1 MGTQKI
7 VFSMRI
13 FAYLSASI
21 SAIRNPDLKLDYL
34 PKCNSCIGSS
44 YSDCLANVWEE
55 FCRDDK
61 VCQVQERRRGGRV
74 YSVESGCK
82 EVMTCVNNRENNKK
96 EHRVG
101 PDSLT
106 ECTQETH
113 DHNEAGIASVC
124 RQCMHPDGT
133 SGTAFMQIVDEAGD
147 TGLTLAK
154 WMEET
159 LDYSIYGEATMR
171 KIGDRLK

>member
-1 MGTQKI
+1 MGTQEI
-7 VFSMRI
+7 VLSMRI

-82 EVMTCVNNRENNKK
+82 EVMTCVIIERTIKRNTVSDQILLQNVLKK
-96 EHRVG
+96 R
-101 PDSLT
+101 T
-106 ECTQETH
+106 IT
-113 DHNEAGIASVC
+113 
-124 RQCMHPDGT
+124 
-133 SGTAFMQIVDEAGD
+133 
-147 TGLTLAK
+147 
-154 WMEET
+154 
-159 LDYSIYGEATMR
+159 
-171 KIGDRLK
+171 

>member
-1 MGTQKI
+1 MKI
-7 VFSMRI
+7 FV
-13 FAYLSASI
+13 YLSASI
-21 SAIRNPDLKLDYL
+21 SAIRNPDLKLDYQ
-34 PKCNSCIGSS
+34 PKCNSCVGSS
-44 YSDCLANVWEE
+44 YADCLANVWEE

-96 EHRVG
+96 EHG
-101 PDSLT
+101 SDALT
-106 ECTQETH
+106 ECTQETQ
-113 DHNEAGIASVC
+113 DHNKAEIGSVC

-133 SGTAFMQIVDEAGD
+133 SGTDFKQIVDATGD

-171 KIGDRLK
+171 KIGDGLK